1 MHLECG
7 QCPIILIILL
17 TAALNDNV
25 GVRCF
30 GDIPPNNWT
39 LLACDGK
46 DTYCNNP
53 AVVLTDIN
61 IPLILPSSIG
71 KAMFVDD
78 HYKFNVFYLASII
91 TFTTT
96 VIAPSVVPSATDMMN
111 DDVDTT
117 DIIHKAQCLHH
128 ATGNTIINYFYSINV
143 NN

>member
-1 MHLECG
+1 MHNIGTHNLQDLSIVSITSNGLCLQFILVDGITIHDVHMHLECD

-25 GVRCF
+25 DVRCF

-46 DTYCNNP
+46 GTYCNNP

-78 HYKFNVFYLASII
+78 HYKFNVFI
-91 TFTTT
+91 
-96 VIAPSVVPSATDMMN
+96 
-111 DDVDTT
+111 
-117 DIIHKAQCLHH
+117 
-128 ATGNTIINYFYSINV
+128 
-143 NN
+143 

>member
-1 MHLECG
+1 MSIVSITSNTLCLQFTLVDGTTTHDVHMHLECG

-25 GVRCF
+25 DIRCF

-53 AVVLTDIN
+53 AVVLTDIDIPLILPSSIQSSSALTVVLTDIN

-78 HYKFNVFYLASII
+78 HYKFNVFI
-91 TFTTT
+91 
-96 VIAPSVVPSATDMMN
+96 
-111 DDVDTT
+111 
-117 DIIHKAQCLHH
+117 
-128 ATGNTIINYFYSINV
+128 
-143 NN
+143 